1 MNQTRLNNEK
11 SKFCGNKTEI
21 FLSVLE
27 NAVGVVSSYILK
39 IIS

>member
-21 FLSVLE
+21 FLSVLGY
-27 NAVGVVSSYILK
+27 AVSIVSS
-39 IIS
+39 